1 MDLLAIV
8 LGPVLL
14 VVGIAAG
21 SFIGYW
27 YRKQVAAKTN
37 IPARPNTL
45 WYIPVLMRSDI
56 GIIQP
61 TIRLASEL
69 K

>member
-27 YRKQVAAKTN
+27 YRKQVAAKTTSSAEAKAEAV
-37 IPARPNTL
+37 IQEGKSKVQSMLLEAKDKA
-45 WYIPVLMRSDI
+45 IKVL
-56 GIIQP
+56 
-61 TIRLASEL
+61 
-69 K
+69 